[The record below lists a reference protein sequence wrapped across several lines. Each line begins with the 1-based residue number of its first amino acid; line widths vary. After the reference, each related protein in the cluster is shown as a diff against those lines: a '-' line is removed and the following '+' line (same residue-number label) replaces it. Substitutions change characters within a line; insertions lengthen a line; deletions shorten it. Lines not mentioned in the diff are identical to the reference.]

1 MGMRLIQA
9 MDTKQKQDEKDRKD
23 FLDSVSVS
31 ELDPVEAEIAL
42 MQMFPKL
49 VRIDIVLED

>member
-1 MGMRLIQA
+1 MGTLIIHPMTEQ
-9 MDTKQKQDEKDRKD
+9 QINDEKARRE

-31 ELDPVEAEIAL
+31 ELDPIEAEIAL

-49 VRIDIVLED
+49 VPVDIILE

>member
-1 MGMRLIQA
+1 MGMRLIQL
-9 MDTKQKQDEKDRKD
+9 MDTKQKQDQKERQE

-31 ELDPVEAEIAL
+31 ELDPIDAEIAL

-49 VRIDIVLED
+49 VHVDIILE

>member
-1 MGMRLIQA
+1 MGTQTIQE
-9 MDTKQKQDEKDRKD
+9 KRDEKDRKD

-42 MQMFPKL
+42 MQLFPKL
-49 VRIDIVLED
+49 VPVDIVLED